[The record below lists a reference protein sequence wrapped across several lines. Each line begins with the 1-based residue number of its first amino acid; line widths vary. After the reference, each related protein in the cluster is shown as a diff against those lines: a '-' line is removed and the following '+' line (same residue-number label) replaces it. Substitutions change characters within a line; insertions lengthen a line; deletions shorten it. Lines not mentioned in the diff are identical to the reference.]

1 MPENPEKE
9 KQVRKQLLNN
19 KLFFKILFI
28 TSAFIFIKADVYAVN
43 ETQIPVST
51 SFSET
56 IQSVQNTQN
65 LGQQGIKATS
75 STQTNNAQTQQQQEN
90 TTTLAH
96 EAVTGTIEQ
105 KTQDELNNPNSNQDL
120 SVLKKEIQKQT
131 KPKKSYVNVIF
142 KFLLALIWVAIS
154 SIIIFI
160 ILLSYKKL
168 ILKGKPI
175 TPTYESTEQSLDTP
189 KNFKEAIKLF
199 LDKTK
204 WD

>member
-1 MPENPEKE
+1 MF
-9 KQVRKQLLNN
+9 L
-19 KLFFKILFI
+19 KILFVI
-28 TSAFIFIKADVYAVN
+28 SAFIFIKADVYAVN

-56 IQSVQNTQN
+56 IQSVQNTQS
-65 LGQQGIKATS
+65 LGQQGIQTKS
-75 STQTNNAQTQQQQEN
+75 SRVNSNQQQAEDK
-90 TTTLAH
+90 TKTLAH

-142 KFLLALIWVAIS
+142 KFLLALIWVTIS

-168 ILKGKPI
+168 ILKGKSI

>member
-1 MPENPEKE
+1 MK
-9 KQVRKQLLNN
+9 NN
-19 KLFFKILFI
+19 FIKILI
-28 TSAFIFIKADVYAVN
+28 TTSVFIFIKTGAFAVSEN
-43 ETQIPVST
+43 QIPVST

-56 IQSVQNTQN
+56 IQSVQNTQS
-65 LGQQGIKATS
+65 LGSQVIKPN
-75 STQTNNAQTQQQQEN
+75 TQTGNTQQVEDK
-90 TTTLAH
+90 TKTLAH

-105 KTQDELNNPNSNQDL
+105 ATQDELNNTTSNQNL
-120 SVLKKEIQKQT
+120 NSIKKEIQKQT

-142 KFLLALIWVAIS
+142 KFILALIWVAIS

-175 TPTYESTEQSLDTP
+175 TPTYESTEHSLDTP